1 MKIVQLLPSLDLG
14 GMERLTVDLAR
25 QQKAEGH
32 EPSIYCTSHP
42 GLFAPEAEAAGVPV
56 HSFGKTAGFSLR
68 VIRDLAS
75 RLRVDRPHVLH
86 AHNALV
92 LHYGIAAARLAR
104 VPVVVNT
111 RHGGNM
117 NWDPHCERIWRR
129 CVRWTDAVVFISEGV
144 REFYVSRDRLSGC
157 NTSVIYNG
165 INLERFTAHPAHPAT
180 SLSRFRV
187 GCVGRLV
194 PAKDHMTLI
203 RSFALVSSVKPEA
216 ELHILGD
223 GPCRAA
229 ISQTAES
236 LGIANRVFLHG
247 VSHDVAGFLSTLD
260 LFVLSSIDEGLPISL
275 MEAMAAGL
283 PVVST
288 RLPGLTE
295 LAPENVVAGYC
306 APGQPESLAE
316 QILLAAKRRDL
327 PALGE
332 VARKWAQKFGI
343 RETWHQYQALFE
355 GNLAKK
361 RGYLLDRVAAGVDDF
376 AATGHGQ

>member
-1 MKIVQLLPSLDLG
+1 MKIVQLLPSLDIG
-14 GMERLTVDLAR
+14 GMERLAVDLAR

-32 EPSIYCTSHP
+32 KPSIYCTSHP
-42 GLFAPEAEAAGVPV
+42 GQLAPEAEAADVPV
-56 HSFGKTAGFSLR
+56 HSFGKTTGFSLR
-68 VIRDLAS
+68 LIWDLAS
-75 RLRVDRPHVLH
+75 RLRVDRPDVLH
-86 AHNALV
+86 THNAMV

-117 NWDPHCERIWRR
+117 NWDSHCERIWRR
-129 CVRWTDAVVFISEGV
+129 GVRWTDVVIFISEGV
-144 REFYVSRDRLSGC
+144 REYYVTKDRLSRR

-165 INLERFTAHPAHPAT
+165 IDVDKFSAHPAHPAAG
-180 SLSRFRV
+180 LPRFRV
-187 GCVGRLV
+187 GSVGRLV
-194 PAKDHMTLI
+194 PAKDHVTLI
-203 RSFALVSSVKPEA
+203 RSFALVTAVMPEA

-247 VSHDVAGFLSTLD
+247 ASFDVAGFLSTLD
-260 LFVLSSIDEGLPISL
+260 LFVLSSINEGLPISL

-295 LAPENVVAGYC
+295 LAPESVVAGYC
-306 APGQPESLAE
+306 NPGQPESLAE
-316 QILLAAKRRDL
+316 HILRAANRPDL

-332 VARKWAQKFGI
+332 AARRWAQKFGI
-343 RETWHQYQALFE
+343 RETWRQYQAVFE
-355 GNLAKK
+355 ANLAKK
-361 RGYLLDRVAAGVDDF
+361 RRYHGNHVASRAEEF
-376 AATGHGQ
+376 PATGHGH

>member
-56 HSFGKTAGFSLR
+56 HSFGKATGFSLR
-68 VIRDLAS
+68 LIRDLVS
-75 RLRVDRPHVLH
+75 RLRADRPHVLH

-92 LHYGIAAARLAR
+92 LHYAIAAARLAS

-129 CVRWTDAVVFISEGV
+129 CVPWTDAVVFISEGV
-144 REFYVSRDRLSGC
+144 RDYYVSRDRLSRRS
-157 NTSVIYNG
+157 TSVIYNG
-165 INLERFTAHPAHPAT
+165 INLDKFTVRSAQQAIAP
-180 SLSRFRV
+180 SRFRV
-187 GCVGRLV
+187 GCMGRLV
-194 PAKDHMTLI
+194 PAKDHVTLI
-203 RSFALVSSVKPEA
+203 RAFALVTSVMSEA

-223 GPCRAA
+223 GPCRPL

-236 LGIANRVFLHG
+236 LGIANRVLLHG

-295 LAPENVVAGYC
+295 LAPENVMAGYC

-316 QILLAAKRRDL
+316 QILHAAARRDL

-332 VARKWAQKFGI
+332 AARRWAQKFGI
-343 RETWHQYQALFE
+343 QETWNQYQTLFE
-355 GNLAKK
+355 ECLTKK
-361 RGYLLDRVAAGVDDF
+361 RGYHLNHVAAGTSEY